1 MNSDSM
7 SSFETVIYE
16 REGPLARIVLNRP
29 RVLNAYNV
37 QMRDDVYEALTAVSF
52 DPGREGAG
60 DLGGGGQGV
69 LCGGGPH
76 GVRDCAF
83 TEDSAAGAVG
93 GGTCGGC

>member
-16 REGPLARIVLNRP
+16 RQGPLARIVLNRP

-52 DPGREGAG
+52 DPDVRALVISGAG
-60 DLGGGGQGV
+60 DRGV
-69 LCGGGPH
+69 LCGGGTSRSSGLPRRR
-76 GVRDCAF
+76 G
-83 TEDSAAGAVG
+83 
-93 GGTCGGC
+93 